1 MDLCLHQNKSIDHSI
16 NDVTVNDD
24 DNEAEA
30 LYKIYRKKLQHF
42 LQNSSEYRPD
52 RISKFL
58 PPDFLHEQALLLSHL
73 GHHEQV
79 LDIYINRVKN
89 VNLATSYCDRMYRQL
104 QPCAK
109 STSSAIDDNS
119 NTMNVYLCLFR
130 VILASDSYISGDQLL
145 DNDTITSVKDK
156 NRARVIKLAESN
168 FERFSPLDFLELLSD
183 DVPVASIATYLFQI
197 IEYKN
202 TKKKNLQVL
211 HQVLRMRE
219 VKLRTDDAY

>member
-1 MDLCLHQNKSIDHSI
+1 
-16 NDVTVNDD
+16 
-24 DNEAEA
+24 
-30 LYKIYRKKLQHF
+30 
-42 LQNSSEYRPD
+42 
-52 RISKFL
+52 
-58 PPDFLHEQALLLSHL
+58 
-73 GHHEQV
+73 
-79 LDIYINRVKN
+79 
-89 VNLATSYCDRMYRQL
+89 MYRQL

-109 STSSAIDDNS
+109 STTSAIDDNS